1 MSKFILVL
9 VFALLLAPLYF
20 MLIGSFQDIHG
31 VMSMPPS
38 LIPHNPI
45 MGNYE
50 RMLAW
55 PLAKWLSNTL
65 FVVFFTVLISV
76 SISATAGYAFA
87 FYKFPLKKTLWTL
100 FLVGIMIPRI
110 SLLIPHYII
119 VRKLGIQGG
128 LWAVILPACFSPVG
142 LYLAR
147 TYFET
152 VPKSLL
158 ESARLDGC
166 NEIQV
171 LFHVVAPVSKPIV
184 TALSLFAALASLQ
197 DYVWQSLVL
206 LNPSRQ
212 TLIVGMIKA
221 VMSRGGTMEN
231 VNPLGRSFAV
241 GIVLLFP
248 LLVVFLAANKY
259 FVNSLTGACKE

>member
-31 VMSMPPS
+31 VMAMPPR
-38 LIPHNPI
+38 LIPLNPTLA
-45 MGNYE
+45 NYQ
-50 RMLAW
+50 RILAW
-55 PLAKWLSNTL
+55 NLSGWFKNTL
-65 FVVFFTVLISV
+65 FVVVLTVLISV
-76 SISATAGYAFA
+76 SISASAGYAFA

-100 FLVGIMIPRI
+100 FLAGIMIPRI
-110 SLLIPHYII
+110 SLLIPHYIV
-119 VRKLGIQGG
+119 VRKLGIQGT
-128 LWAVILPACFSPVG
+128 LWAALLPTCFSPLG

-171 LFHVVAPVSKPIV
+171 LFHVVAPVSKPII
-184 TALSLFAALASLQ
+184 TALSLFAALGSLQ

-206 LNPSRQ
+206 INPARQ
-212 TLIVGMIKA
+212 TLLVGMIKS
-221 VMSRGGTMEN
+221 VMMRGGEMEN

-241 GIVLLFP
+241 GIALLFP

-259 FVNSLTGACKE
+259 FVSNLAGAVKE